1 MTSNV
6 DVIRR
11 LTDEVFV
18 KGNLDAI
25 DELVADDM
33 VDHDPP
39 PGMPNGKEG
48 QREMVK
54 LLHGAHTDVRIE
66 SDEYLETTDGRVVQ
80 SWAMT
85 AVHSGEF
92 FGMPPSNQRVR
103 VRGVEIWQ
111 VADGKVAARWGAVD
125 MSDVAQKAM
134 G

>member
-25 DELVADDM
+25 DELVAEDM

-48 QREMVK
+48 QREIVK
-54 LLHGAHTDVRIE
+54 LLLGAHTEVRIE

-80 SWAMT
+80 NWAMT

-103 VRGVEIWQ
+103 LRGVEIWQ
-111 VADGKVAARWGAVD
+111 VADGKVTARWGAVD
-125 MSDVAQKAM
+125 MSDVAEKAM